1 MKVLD
6 YPSFFFFF
14 ALCAFPLLL
23 TGQTAGTPDP
33 DFGQGGEVVIT
44 DSSKTYYGGYTV
56 LLPDGKMI
64 VAGNEYGANGQ
75 PGVIVLTRLLAAGTL
90 DLSYGVNGQVRP
102 TINNGFDGGINSIA
116 LTANDQI
123 ILAGNIV
130 TDTSSAAFVTRLDAN
145 GELDISFGQD
155 GIVVFDIGDDED
167 DLFSILI
174 KADGNILLGG
184 LTYDSGNS
192 GFYDFLLVQLLP
204 DGSSDPD
211 FGTGGVATAD
221 FANGLEGI
229 IALALQADGKIVAA
243 GANAVSSYNMEI
255 VRFQPNGSIDQSFG
269 NNGVF
274 IFGPGTRDE
283 VAYDVAVQ
291 DDQKIVFCG
300 TSFQNGSTTGEITL
314 FRINPDGSFDA
325 TFGMDGKV
333 FTDLGLLEFAR
344 ALVLQPD
351 GKILVGAEGTLLS
364 ANFEE
369 GQFWVLRYNTDGS
382 LDTTFGDN
390 GKVQSPLYGQFASTT
405 GLLLQPDGKIIHTGT
420 ANNQLVLWRYLN
432 DIMVNV
438 QETLL
443 TDFHLQCSPN
453 PVAESTNIS
462 WTLEQSAEVRGD
474 LYNAQGRL
482 VQTIIPPAFLPAGA
496 QQQTIHFTHEIPAGT
511 YFLVLQVGRQ
521 RQVISL
527 IK

>member
-64 VAGNEYGANGQ
+64 VAGNEYEQ
-75 PGVIVLTRLLAAGTL
+75 PGADGIPVLTRLLPDGSI
-90 DLSYGVNGQVRP
+90 DSNYGINGQVRP
-102 TINNGFDGGINSIA
+102 EISSNGANIGKIA
-116 LTANDQI
+116 LDAEGKLI
-123 ILAGNIV
+123 VVGEILN
-130 TDTSSAAFVTRLDAN
+130 TFFQKAFVARLAAD
-145 GELDISFGQD
+145 GQLDTSFGQGGVMVLTIASSDVLLSTILLKSD
-155 GIVVFDIGDDED
+155 GR
-167 DLFSILI
+167 
-174 KADGNILLGG
+174 ILLGG
-184 LTYDSGNS
+184 AAYELGNAEV
-192 GFYDFLLVQLLP
+192 YNFLLIQLLP
-204 DGSSDPD
+204 NGTLDPA
-211 FGTGGVATAD
+211 FGTAGIAM
-221 FANGLEGI
+221 ANFTQGYENILS
-229 IALALQADGKIVAA
+229 LALQADGKIVAA
-243 GANAVSSYNMEI
+243 GGNATNNYDMEI
-255 VRFQPNGSIDQSFG
+255 VRFHPNGNIDQSFG
-269 NNGVF
+269 TAGAFTFNL
-274 IFGPGTRDE
+274 GTRDD
-283 VAYDVAVQ
+283 VAYAVAIQ
-291 DDQKIVFCG
+291 SDQKIVFCG
-300 TSFQNGSTTGEITL
+300 TSFQNGDTIGAITL

-333 FTDLGLLEFAR
+333 FTDLGFSELAW

-351 GKILVGAEGTLLS
+351 GKILVGAEGTLS
-364 ANFEE
+364 STNFEE

-390 GKVQSPLYGQFASTT
+390 GKVQSPLYGQFAETT
-405 GLLLQPDGKIIHTGT
+405 GLLLQPDGKIIHTGM